1 MQIDFHH
8 GVTYGCARLA
18 GFSADDAK
26 IVAHSAQS
34 VDDATAE
41 GEIWFD
47 NGMIY
52 PRTASA
58 HKMLDYRNMRD
69 LANHRVWLPFHF
81 LPGNGGDPTPGH
93 GKDSGQKLT
102 QGSFG

>member
-1 MQIDFHH
+1 
-8 GVTYGCARLA
+8 
-18 GFSADDAK
+18 
-26 IVAHSAQS
+26 
-34 VDDATAE
+34 
-41 GEIWFD
+41 
-47 NGMIY
+47 MIY

-102 QGSFG
+102 QGRFG